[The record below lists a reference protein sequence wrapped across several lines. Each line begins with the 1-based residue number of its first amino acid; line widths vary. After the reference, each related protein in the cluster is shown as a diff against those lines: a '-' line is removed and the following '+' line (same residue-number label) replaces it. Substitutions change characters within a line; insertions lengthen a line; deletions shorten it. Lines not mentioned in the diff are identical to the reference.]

1 MNIEELYAIIALP
14 KPPSTPTFQ
23 KVQKTEK
30 IKKKKNLKNF
40 FEKINFFQNE
50 RIRRNSTATT
60 CTFIST
66 NEERSS

>member
-14 KPPSTPTFQ
+14 KPPTQTFS
-23 KVQKTEK
+23 KSRKNDK

-50 RIRRNSTATT
+50 RIRRNSTSTT

-66 NEERSS
+66 NDERRS